1 MRRWQNASLRDAAS
15 SSRHYG
21 DRLSNTPIKRIP
33 KKCRRLT
40 GPLLV
45 NKSKCACG
53 AQRSLHPTNCAHSG
67 ERMHLRGPLAMN
79 SDVAGEEKS
88 PVNLRIRT
96 ALKDKARNLGI
107 NLSQT
112 LEQSLE
118 DEIRRREQLEWVK
131 ANRDAIEAY
140 NRRVSERGPALAA
153 YRSF

>member
-1 MRRWQNASLRDAAS
+1 
-15 SSRHYG
+15 
-21 DRLSNTPIKRIP
+21 
-33 KKCRRLT
+33 
-40 GPLLV
+40 
-45 NKSKCACG
+45 
-53 AQRSLHPTNCAHSG
+53 
-67 ERMHLRGPLAMN
+67 MHLRGVKVMN
-79 SDVAGEEKS
+79 TDAAAEEKS

-96 ALKDKARNLGI
+96 ALKDKARHLGI

-140 NRRVSERGPALAA
+140 NRRIRERGPALAA

>member
-1 MRRWQNASLRDAAS
+1 
-15 SSRHYG
+15 
-21 DRLSNTPIKRIP
+21 
-33 KKCRRLT
+33 
-40 GPLLV
+40 
-45 NKSKCACG
+45 
-53 AQRSLHPTNCAHSG
+53 
-67 ERMHLRGPLAMN
+67 MHLRGVKVMN
-79 SDVAGEEKS
+79 TDVAAEEKS

-118 DEIRRREQLEWVK
+118 GEIRRREQLEWLK